1 MAEKDSFRYNRVDIL
16 LFKPQTAQLKP
27 SGSGGGGGSGGSTAE
42 RSLLLVS
49 APHDGSNSRG

>member
-16 LFKPQTAQLKP
+16 LFKPQTAQLKS
-27 SGSGGGGGSGGSTAE
+27 SGSGGGGSGGSTAE